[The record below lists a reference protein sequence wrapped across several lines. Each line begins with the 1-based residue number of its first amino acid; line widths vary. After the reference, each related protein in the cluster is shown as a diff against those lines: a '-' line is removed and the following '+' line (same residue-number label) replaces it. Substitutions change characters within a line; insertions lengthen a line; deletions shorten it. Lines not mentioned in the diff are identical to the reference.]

1 MGNYDPLGDHL
12 ARQPQ
17 SPVVLSF
24 ERVEGIIDAGLP
36 CSAYRHRPFW
46 ANNSSGHV
54 HAAAWLGAG
63 WKVQGVD
70 LTRKI
75 ITFTR

>member
-1 MGNYDPLGDHL
+1 MGKYDPLREYL
-12 ARQPQ
+12 ARQPH

-24 ERVEGIIDAGLP
+24 ERIEGIIAAELP
-36 CSAYRHRPFW
+36 PSAHLHRAFW
-46 ANNSSGHV
+46 GNDRTHV